1 MPPQKRQRAAAAAPG
16 GGGGRGRGAGGGR
29 GGRGRGAAAR
39 DDNDDDD
46 DDRVADSD
54 EDEQAA
60 ARGGGGG
67 GDAEEEE
74 EDEHA
79 AETAADKR
87 LRLAKA
93 YLANLRTELAADKAR
108 KRSTLSD
115 EEEEGGDEGEDDEDG
130 GLAARLASD
139 ASQARGDRQ
148 RELAARVSVPRGA
161 AGVAGAARA
170 PPPAGVLWR
179 GHKLPVTAL
188 ALSDDDA
195 TAWSASKDGALFR
208 WDVETGART
217 RLPQPPPVPTKGV
230 RGGLT
235 RARGHDAHP
244 AATRETLK
252 LTCRAYAAR
261 SRAQRPPRLPAAQG
275 PCAPPRSGAA
285 TVLALAVSSDG
296 AMLASAGAD
305 KHVHV
310 WDARTGAHL
319 QAFPGHRDAV
329 TCLSFRPGSRT
340 LFSGSADRCVKI
352 WSLDD
357 MAYVDTLYGHA
368 NEILALSASRRE
380 RALSCGRDRTC
391 RVWKVSEDS
400 QLVFHASALAGSLES
415 AAWVGANEWVT
426 GATDGSLAR
435 WAATKKKPAGVWH
448 AAHGEAPAAPPAD
461 AESGAARKA
470 GGWGLGGGAGG
481 AAVAA
486 ARAAAGAP
494 PPPGLGAAA
503 GWVGAV
509 AAARGSDLVA
519 SGAGDGA
526 VRLWRV
532 GAGAFGFD
540 ARGALPARGFV
551 NALAVAR
558 SGRFVLAG
566 MGQEPRLGRWARDAG
581 ARNGVLMHAL
591 HVADE
596 GAGEEL

>member
-16 GGGGRGRGAGGGR
+16 GGRGGRGGGGGGGGR
-29 GGRGRGAAAR
+29 GGGRPAR

-60 ARGGGGG
+60 ARGGGGE
-67 GDAEEEE
+67 EEEE

-79 AETAADKR
+79 AESAADKR

-115 EEEEGGDEGEDDEDG
+115 EEDEGEGDDDGDDDGDG

-148 RELAARVSVPRGA
+148 RELASRVSVPRGA
-161 AGVAGAARA
+161 AGAAGAARP

-188 ALSDDDA
+188 ALSDDDT

-230 RGGLT
+230 RGGARAHT
-235 RARGHDAHP
+235 RP
-244 AATRETLK
+244 
-252 LTCRAYAAR
+252 
-261 SRAQRPPRLPAAQG
+261 SRHQNPQTDMRMHACRPPAPAPRLAPACRAQG

-368 NEILALSASRRE
+368 NEILALCASRRE

-400 QLVFHASALAGSLES
+400 QLVFNAAALAGSLES

-435 WAATKKKPAGVWH
+435 WAAMKKKPAGVWH
-448 AAHGEAPAAPPAD
+448 AAHGEEALGVPPTDAD
-461 AESGAARKA
+461 SGVARKA

-509 AAARGSDLVA
+509 ASARGSDLVA

-532 GAGAFGFD
+532 GAGAFGFE

-596 GAGEEL
+596 GEEL